1 MTFTLARCFIVLS
14 LIYLVQTLIAY
25 FTLDKQVF
33 KDYFANSDYA
43 EEIYGLTHS
52 MCVVNMIHAATLV
65 SLGVFVTLIV
75 RKFQIL
81 NSKHYKQLGFLT
93 VLITIIYFLPLVF
106 LAYKAWTDATMS
118 TRNAHKGAFK
128 RFADMLIYLLLK
140 SEQGLAGT
148 LIAAAIHFC
157 LYLLVFGML
166 WCTYQ
171 VKELL
176 DYQRKIKQ
184 MQGGSYA
191 GLELHGISEV
201 METQENDD
209 LNASGSLEL
218 PSPTIESL
226 DGSKEEDEEE
236 KTETSN

>member
-1 MTFTLARCFIVLS
+1 M
-14 LIYLVQTLIAY
+14 IAY
-25 FTLDKQVF
+25 FSLDKKVF

-52 MCVVNMIHAATLV
+52 MCVVNMIHAATLL

-81 NSKHYKQLGFLT
+81 NSKHYKQLGFFT
-93 VLITIIYFLPLVF
+93 VLITIIYFLPIVF
-106 LAYKAWTDATMS
+106 LSYKAWTDATIS
-118 TRNAHKGAFK
+118 AKNAHKGAFK
-128 RFADMLIYLLLK
+128 RFADMLIWLLLK
-140 SEQGLAGT
+140 SEQGFVGM
-148 LIAAAIHFC
+148 IVAAVIHFC

-176 DYQRKIKQ
+176 DIQRKAKQ
-184 MQGGSYA
+184 MASGSYA
-191 GLELHGISEV
+191 GLELHGIHEV

-226 DGSKEEDEEE
+226 DGSKDDEEE
-236 KTETSN
+236 KTEAKDASKQQKSGDLI